1 VGNFVP
7 RNRAAPLATP
17 SVAPS
22 LENVLLTVEFNRHC
36 NDWYCADSPPD
47 LPLNLYGLS
56 PMHLTHDAVIEM
68 NLLHANQAGADHNR
82 AHFDEWGITC
92 LNVMSS
98 PGAGKTALL
107 ERTLEVLTAEMQ
119 IAVIEGDMTTELDA
133 DRLRQWGVPVIAIN
147 TGRSCHLDSRM
158 VSGGIH
164 QLEQQGDPSQLDLV
178 LVENVGNLVCPA
190 EFEVG
195 EHAKVALLSVTE
207 GEDKPL
213 KYPVMFRE
221 ADCLLITKMDLAP
234 HVDLDLEQMIAN
246 VRQINPGVTILTVS
260 AKTGEGLDGWFDWVR
275 SQLRQPL
282 VSPMAIAP

>member
-1 VGNFVP
+1 MH
-7 RNRAAPLATP
+7 
-17 SVAPS
+17 
-22 LENVLLTVEFNRHC
+22 LLVKRRLQHTSSDRTIFCISSFNP
-36 NDWYCADSPPD
+36 YPF
-47 LPLNLYGLS
+47 LT
-56 PMHLTHDAVIEM
+56 MHLTHDAVMEM

-82 AHFDEWGITC
+82 AHFNDWGITC

-107 ERTLEVLTAEMQ
+107 ERTLEALTNEMK

-133 DRLRQWGVPVIAIN
+133 DRLRKWGVPVVAIN

-164 QLEQQGDPSQLDLV
+164 QLELQGDPSQLDLV

-221 ADCLLITKMDLAP
+221 ADCLLITKIDLAP
-234 HVDLDLEQMIAN
+234 HVDIDLEQLVAN
-246 VRQINPGVTILTVS
+246 VRQMNSKVTIFMVS
-260 AKTGEGLDGWFDWVR
+260 AKTGEGLEGWLDWVR
-275 SQLRQPL
+275 SQLQSSMRAA
-282 VSPMAIAP
+282 MAIAP